1 MNMNLGLVF
10 KSGDVV
16 LIGVFLC
23 LVAMSAITWI
33 VAIYRIVKFYQTKKA
48 NRVAKTAIWSAHDL
62 NEVENI
68 AKQNIS
74 PVSELALYYCNT
86 PF

>member
-1 MNMNLGLVF
+1 MNFGLVF

-48 NRVAKTAIWSAHDL
+48 NRVAKTAIWSANDL

-68 AKQNIS
+68 AKQNI
-74 PVSELALYYCNT
+74 
-86 PF
+86 